1 MNLSGKKVAVT
12 GGARRVGNA
21 LVRAFAAKGARI
33 ALHFNRSGE
42 EAAALLE
49 ELGGT
54 RAGHSLFQCDLA
66 NPAALRETATEFLK
80 DASVLINNASVFVRR
95 KLEEENFEESAEQ
108 FAVNFAAPVELMRL
122 FAGCCGESPVIINML
137 DQGICRPDSVSFSYA
152 LSKKALAEATRA
164 AALQLAPRI
173 RVNGIAPGPVLPPPG
188 LPHSTM
194 EKTLRS
200 VPLGKPVSLDDLC
213 AGAVFLAENE
223 SMTGAVLYIDG
234 GQSLLMTPAS

>member
-33 ALHFNRSGE
+33 ALHFNHSE
-42 EAAALLE
+42 KEAAALLE

-54 RAGHSLFQCDLA
+54 RAGHFLFQCDLA
-66 NPAALRETATEFLK
+66 DPVTLRETATEFLK
-80 DASVLINNASVFVRR
+80 DASVLINNASVFIRR
-95 KLEEENFEESAEQ
+95 KIEEENFKESAEQ

-122 FAGCCGESPVIINML
+122 FAGCCGENPVIINML
-137 DQGICRPDSVSFSYA
+137 DQGICRPDSASFSYA

-173 RVNGIAPGPVLPPPG
+173 RVNGIAPGPVLPPPE

-223 SMTGAVLYIDG
+223 SMTGTILYIDG
-234 GQSLLMTPAS
+234 GQSLLMTSAS